1 MAQLDG
7 VAEPGRGRGRP
18 PQLNRARIV
27 AAARTLE
34 PDQLTMQAVA
44 DALGVHRKSL
54 NYHVSDR
61 QGLLE
66 LVAFDAFDAGFRK
79 VDVPELEDWRELVRR
94 FAESV
99 LDTLV
104 RVGALIP
111 YVRFDGTAGLSALAV
126 VERIVEVLVGAGL
139 RPGEAGRT
147 LQLIASVA
155 HTAARAILTADD
167 DPIDPQAVEVRRTL
181 AGNAEFPLLRTI
193 AADSDAADPVRL
205 QFAFDIGLVVQG
217 LERRLELRARRARTP
232 RSTGGQD
239 QPAQA

>member
-1 MAQLDG
+1 MAQSDG
-7 VAEPGRGRGRP
+7 TAEPGRGRGRP
-18 PQLNRARIV
+18 PQLDRARIV

-34 PDQLTMQAVA
+34 PEQLTMQAVA
-44 DALGVHRKSL
+44 DILGVHRKSL

-66 LVAFDAFDAGFRK
+66 LVAFDAFDAGFRT

-99 LDTLV
+99 LETLV

-126 VERIVEVLVGAGL
+126 VERIIEVLIGAGL

-147 LQLIASVA
+147 LQLIASIA

-167 DPIDPQAVEVRRTL
+167 DPIDPQAVEVRRRL
-181 AGNAEFPLLRTI
+181 AGNTEFPLLRAI
-193 AADSDAADPVRL
+193 AGSSGGDDPVGL

-217 LERRLELRARRARTP
+217 LERRLELREQTATAPPGTVRT
-232 RSTGGQD
+232 GQ
-239 QPAQA
+239 PPQA